1 MLERTQSPQSSP
13 PGLNPHLCT
22 IGAIW
27 FDFQTPAYSNETVAG
42 NIMLIWK
49 NSKRSWWPKL
59 AGAWTRIPPGQEPG
73 EKQSWRSF
81 CIQPPRIWPLVA
93 VGLSLLLTNTG
104 YNRAATIAP
113 PRLEDM
119 PKLSLVVARRVL
131 VIAPH
136 PDDET
141 LAAGGTVQ
149 SLLAQGTQVKVL
161 FMTNG
166 DGQAIAPLV
175 LRREFRPRSAN
186 YILTGQQRQAE
197 ALEALKVL
205 GVQPKDVYFLGYPD
219 RGLNLLW
226 AGDWT
231 EECPLRATYT
241 RTTSSPYALTFNTR
255 ARYWGGDVL
264 ADLRAILADYRPD
277 LILVPHAHDKHRDHS
292 ATSNFVQLALA
303 LESAEWPDYRPELWA
318 YLVHYAA
325 YPQQRSLYPTGTLLP
340 PLPLLKAGCE
350 WARLDLS
357 WDQVEI
363 KARALAAHVTQKRL
377 LGSFLQRFIR
387 RNELFVRVPVTIEE
401 CYSAA
406 LALDQPGLAAA
417 KWAGRR
423 PG

>member
-1 MLERTQSPQSSP
+1 MNR
-13 PGLNPHLCT
+13 N
-22 IGAIW
+22 
-27 FDFQTPAYSNETVAG
+27 
-42 NIMLIWK
+42 
-49 NSKRSWWPKL
+49 WWPKL
-59 AGAWTRIPPGQEPG
+59 AGAWTRIPRDQEPG
-73 EKQSWRSF
+73 DQRSWRHF
-81 CIQPPRIWPLVA
+81 CMQPTRIWPLVA
-93 VGLSLLLTNTG
+93 VGLRLFLTNTR
-104 YNRAATIAP
+104 YRRPLAIAP

-119 PKLSLVVARRVL
+119 PNLSLARAQRVL

-141 LAAGGTVQ
+141 LAAGGTIQ

-166 DGQAIAPLV
+166 DGQAIAPLL

-197 ALEALKVL
+197 ALEALQLL

-219 RGLNLLW
+219 RGINLLW

-231 EECPLRATYT
+231 EESPLRATYT
-241 RTTSSPYALTFNTR
+241 RTTSSPYALTFNNR

-264 ADLRAILADYRPD
+264 ADLRAVLTDFRPD
-277 LILVPHAHDKHRDHS
+277 LILVPHANDQHRDHS

-303 LESAEWPDYRPELWA
+303 LESAEWPGYQPELWA

-325 YPQQRSLYPTGTLLP
+325 YPQQRNLYPSGALLP
-340 PLPLLKAGCE
+340 PIPLLNAGCE
-350 WARLDLS
+350 WARIDLS

-387 RNELFVRVPVTIEE
+387 RNELFARVPVTLEE
-401 CYSAA
+401 SFSAA
-406 LALDQPGLAAA
+406 LAIGQSGMAAV
-417 KWAGRR
+417 KWAG
-423 PG
+423 PGPG